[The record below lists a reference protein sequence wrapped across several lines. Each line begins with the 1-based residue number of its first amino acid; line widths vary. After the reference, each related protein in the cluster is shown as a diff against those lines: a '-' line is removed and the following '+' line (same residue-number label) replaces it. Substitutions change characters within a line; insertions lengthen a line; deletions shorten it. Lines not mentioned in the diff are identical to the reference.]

1 MVNIAQAHLYNLY
14 SYVQAAYQDPWSY
27 APHSNIYH
35 NSQNRK
41 LINQN

>member
-14 SYVQAAYQDPWSY
+14 SYVQAASG
-27 APHSNIYH
+27 SMIVRTLYH